1 MPRTGITSLFPSD
14 DIEQVSNTPD
24 DSITVLGAGSWGT
37 ALAIRLAT
45 RNDTILWGHEPDV
58 ISTLAAARENSAFL
72 PGIAFPDKLVPEA
85 DLAAAVTRSRDILI
99 VVPSHAFREVIRRIA
114 GSLDSRSRIAW
125 ATKGL
130 EQGSGKFMGDVLEE
144 ELGTKYPAAVLSG
157 PTFALEVARGLPT
170 ALTVASTNP
179 PFANDLAAR
188 LHGDVM
194 RVYTSDD
201 MLGVQLGGTVKNVLA
216 IASGIT
222 DGLQLGANSR
232 AALITRGL
240 AEIIRLGDA
249 MGARRETLMGLSGA
263 GDLILTCTDDLSR
276 NRRLGLALGRGTDL
290 KIAVK
295 NIGQVVE
302 GFNTAREVVQ
312 LARQYRVDM
321 PISEQVY
328 QVLHEGL
335 APQTAVANLLS
346 REIRPES
353 IY

>member
-1 MPRTGITSLFPSD
+1 MNRDAIC
-14 DIEQVSNTPD
+14 
-24 DSITVLGAGSWGT
+24 VLGAGSWGT

-45 RNDTILWGHEPDV
+45 NNNTTCLWGHDPAFV
-58 ISTLAAARENSAFL
+58 RTLAAERQNRAFL
-72 PGIAFPDKLVPEA
+72 PGISFPTSLDIEE
-85 DLAAAVTRSRDILI
+85 DLARAVQTAREILI
-99 VVPSHAFREVIRRIA
+99 VVPSHAFRDVLGKVAPLIDQ
-114 GSLDSRSRIAW
+114 GTRIAW

-130 EQGSGKFMGDVLEE
+130 EQGSGMFMSDVLEE
-144 ELGTKYPAAVLSG
+144 VLGTRHPAAVVSG

-179 PFANDLAAR
+179 VFANDMAAR
-188 LHGDVM
+188 LHGDSM

-222 DGLQLGANSR
+222 DGMELGANSR

-249 MGARRETLMGLSGA
+249 MGARRETLMGLSGV

-276 NRRLGLALGRGTDL
+276 NRRLGLALGRGEALDL
-290 KIAVK
+290 AVRE
-295 NIGQVVE
+295 IGQVVE
-302 GFNTAREVVQ
+302 GFNTAGEVVQ
-312 LARQYRVDM
+312 LARRYRVEM

-328 QVLHEGL
+328 RVLHEGL
-335 APQTAVANLLS
+335 SPQAAVQNLLA
-346 REIRPES
+346 RDIRSE
-353 IY
+353 